1 MTALNILTDQAS
13 ALIRAEVRAG
23 DERTKL
29 DAAIRQVA
37 RLGVSVN
44 EISAATG
51 MTIEQVQKVL
61 DRPAEM
67 DELAILSGV
76 AA

>member
-1 MTALNILTDQAS
+1 MTTLTILTDQAS

-37 RLGVSVN
+37 NMGVSVS

-51 MTIEQVQKVL
+51 MTLEQVRRVL
-61 DRPAEM
+61 DRPAEF
-67 DELAILSGV
+67 DELAVLSG
-76 AA
+76 AAA